1 MISPLRIEENL
12 PFTSLKIWHQ
22 DKSLELNNV
31 LVDTGSASSILK
43 LDLVEGIGI
52 KAEPYDIL
60 GTITGVGGS
69 ELVYLK
75 TIDSIEIGNMSIQD
89 VEVDIGVMDYGF
101 SIDGIIGMDLL
112 LRMKTLIDL
121 DEMKLLSKS

>member
-1 MISPLRIEENL
+1 MISPLRIEDNL
-12 PFTSLKIWHQ
+12 PFISLRVWHE
-22 DKSLELNNV
+22 DKSLILSNV

-43 LDLVEGIGI
+43 LDLVEIIGI

-75 TIDSIEIGNMSIQD
+75 TINTIQIGNMSIQD
-89 VEVDIGVMDYGF
+89 VEVDIGIMEYGF
-101 SIDGIIGMDLL
+101 DIDGIIGMDLL

-121 DEMKLLSKS
+121 NEMRLLSRA

>member
-1 MISPLRIEENL
+1 MEDFL
-12 PFTSLKIWHQ
+12 PH
-22 DKSLELNNV
+22 DV
-31 LVDTGSASSILK
+31 K
-43 LDLVEGIGI
+43 LDLVEIIGI

-75 TIDSIEIGNMSIQD
+75 TIDTIQIGNMSIQD
-89 VEVDIGVMDYGF
+89 VAVDIGVMEYGF
-101 SIDGIIGMDLL
+101 DIDGIVGMDLL

-121 DEMKLLSKS
+121 NEMKLLSRA